1 VGRSRT
7 IEIGQVGV
15 GRAVAKAR
23 VFIRAS
29 PDGAAYAYLQMFP
42 ESAPKVSSLD
52 QQIAAI
58 KIPIEK
64 RQEFFSSYDPAT
76 QC

>member
-1 VGRSRT
+1 
-7 IEIGQVGV
+7 
-15 GRAVAKAR
+15 
-23 VFIRAS
+23 
-29 PDGAAYAYLQMFP
+29 LFP